1 MQAPIPAESVSAEL
15 AEVLRRSEL
24 DSTPSLLERFLE
36 WLAPRLRTDEV
47 DALGDVLLAVMVAAA
62 VVAGG
67 LLVARAWRL
76 FRSDEPEDEDA
87 GATAEPATSARLAA
101 LTGAAAAARA
111 AGDLRLSLRLYLHAL
126 LVALGGR
133 GDLELRPAWTNRE
146 LLARGR
152 LSREARALLEP
163 LVRELEPKEFG
174 RATVGADDVER
185 MARLLAEQRGGT

>member
-1 MQAPIPAESVSAEL
+1 MQAPIPAEVVRAEL

-24 DSTPSLLERFLE
+24 DSTPSLLERFID

-47 DALGDVLLAVMVAAA
+47 DVLGDVLLAVLVAAA

-76 FRSDEPEDEDA
+76 FRAGEPDEEDA
-87 GATAEPATSARLAA
+87 EASAEPATDARLAVLA
-101 LTGAAAAARA
+101 EAAAAARA
-111 AGDLRLSLRLYLHAL
+111 AGDLRLALRLYLHAL

-185 MARLLAEQRGGT
+185 LAHLLALQRGGA